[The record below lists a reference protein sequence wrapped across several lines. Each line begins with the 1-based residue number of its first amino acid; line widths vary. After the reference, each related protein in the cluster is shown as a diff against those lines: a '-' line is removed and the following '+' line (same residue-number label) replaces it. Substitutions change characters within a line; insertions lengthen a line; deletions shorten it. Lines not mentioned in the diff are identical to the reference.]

1 MGARADADPIGGLRL
16 TLRGVTRRL
25 ATWSPRQSRVGPDP
39 PPLGGWGWW
48 AVGRALPDVV
58 VMDVRLP
65 DGSGIEA
72 TRAVRAAW
80 PATRV
85 LMVTSCADDEALY
98 ASVLAG
104 AAG

>member
-1 MGARADADPIGGLRL
+1 
-16 TLRGVTRRL
+16 
-25 ATWSPRQSRVGPDP
+25 
-39 PPLGGWGWW
+39 
-48 AVGRALPDVV
+48 VV